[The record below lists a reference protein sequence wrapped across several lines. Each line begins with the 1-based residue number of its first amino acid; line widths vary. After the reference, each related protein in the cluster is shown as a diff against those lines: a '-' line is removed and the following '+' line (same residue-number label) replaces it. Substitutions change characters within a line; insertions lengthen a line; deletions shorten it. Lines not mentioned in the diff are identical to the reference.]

1 MSNLEKAKEIIKKHY
16 RKAECGLFDT
26 RNCVGDKMKTIYQDE
41 DLQIDIALDYEYF
54 EVFGLDCNEFDELEK
69 YYNSLD
75 GVVILPK
82 TAEEWFEE

>member
-1 MSNLEKAKEIIKKHY
+1 MSNLEKAKEIIKKYY

-26 RNCVGDKMKTIYQDE
+26 RNCVGDEMETIYQDE

-54 EVFGLDCNEFDELEK
+54 EVFGLDSNEFDELEK